1 VPRHSEVLVAGRLEQ
16 SARADSLGAFQLVVA
31 SRSTQLLGRSP
42 GYEPTTR
49 RIDPV
54 FGPT

>member
-1 VPRHSEVLVAGRLEQ
+1 MPRHSEVLVAGRLEQ

-54 FGPT
+54 FGAT